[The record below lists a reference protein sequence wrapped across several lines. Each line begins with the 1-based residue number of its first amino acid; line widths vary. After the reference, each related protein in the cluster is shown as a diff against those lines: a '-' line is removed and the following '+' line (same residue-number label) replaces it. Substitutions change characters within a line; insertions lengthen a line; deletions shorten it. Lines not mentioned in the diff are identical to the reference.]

1 MSIFFRYIFRQA
13 AGSLL
18 LILTSLGGVVWIAL
32 ALKQLNVV
40 TSQGQDAVTL
50 LKMTTL
56 ALPNL
61 LAIIAPFALLIA
73 VIHTLNRLN
82 SDSELIV
89 MTASG
94 ATVWTP
100 AKPLLLLALLVT
112 LAVGF
117 VNHIGMPWS
126 LQQLREYI
134 VQVRTDLLSQVI
146 QPGRF
151 SQAESGLTFHIRE
164 RSPNGD
170 LLGLIVDDRRSRKEQ
185 QAYLAE
191 VAQIVKQDGTAYIV
205 MTNGHI
211 HRRARGDDAAQ
222 IIAFQKYI
230 VDLDRFDKK
239 EAGKFDLKPRER
251 YFDQLV
257 NVDESDRF
265 YKSQKGQFRAELH
278 ERFANPLYPLAFVLI
293 ALATVGQA
301 QSTRQN
307 RNENMIIGFLAAVGC
322 RLTGLAVNNLVA
334 LNASYV
340 PLLYAIPVLAIV
352 LSLFMIFRNA
362 SPRAGP
368 TLFERIGDLFE
379 PLIARL
385 PALPFRRTAGVDLA
399 VAPPAASAMGQAR
412 GAINRGRQGQ
422 RGRSS

>member
-73 VIHTLNRLN
+73 AIHTLNRLN

-100 AKPLLLLALLVT
+100 AKPLLILALLVT
-112 LAVGF
+112 IAVAF
-117 VNHIGMPWS
+117 VNHVGMPWS
-126 LQQLREYI
+126 LQQLRGYI
-134 VQVRTDLLSQVI
+134 IQVRTDLLSQVI

-151 SQAESGLTFHIRE
+151 SQAEAGLTFHIRE
-164 RSPNGD
+164 RTSNGE
-170 LLGLIVDDRRSRKEQ
+170 LLGLVVDDRRSAKEH

-191 VAQIVKQDGTAYIV
+191 VAQIVKQDGTAYII

-211 HRRARGDDAAQ
+211 HRRELGDDSAQ

-239 EAGKFDLKPRER
+239 EAGKFYLKPRER
-251 YFDQLV
+251 YFHQLV
-257 NVDESDRF
+257 NVDESDRL
-265 YKSQKGQFRAELH
+265 YQVQKGQFRAELH

-307 RNENMIIGFLAAVGC
+307 RNENMIMGFVAAVGC
-322 RLTGLAVNNLVA
+322 RLAGLAVNNLVA
-334 LNASYV
+334 LNAAYV
-340 PLLYAIPVLAIV
+340 PLLYAIPLAAIV
-352 LSLFMIFRNA
+352 LSLLAIVRNA

-368 TLFERIGDLFE
+368 TQFERVGDLVQLLFS
-379 PLIARL
+379 RL
-385 PALPFRRTAGVDLA
+385 PALPAFRRGGAAAATAT
-399 VAPPAASAMGQAR
+399 APRSQRR
-412 GAINRGRQGQ
+412 GGT
-422 RGRSS
+422 SS

>member
-18 LILTSLGGVVWIAL
+18 LILASLGGVVWIAL
-32 ALKQLNVV
+32 ALRQLNVV

-73 VIHTLNRLN
+73 AIHTLNRLN

-94 ATVWTP
+94 ATIWTP

-134 VQVRTDLLSQVI
+134 IQVRTDLLSQVI

-151 SQAESGLTFHIRE
+151 SQAERGLTFHIRE

-170 LLGLIVDDRRSRKEQ
+170 LLGLVVDDQRSKKEH

-191 VAQIVKQDGTAYIV
+191 VAQIVKQDGNAYIV

-239 EAGKFDLKPRER
+239 ESQESFLKPRER
-251 YFDQLV
+251 YFSQLV
-257 NVDESDRF
+257 NVDPTNRY
-265 YKSQKGQFRAELH
+265 YKAEQGQFRAELH

-293 ALATVGQA
+293 ALASVGQA

-307 RNENMIIGFLAAVGC
+307 RNENMIMGFVAAVGC
-322 RLTGLAVNNLVA
+322 RLTGLAVNNLVV
-334 LNASYV
+334 LNAAYV
-340 PLLYAIPVLAIV
+340 PLLYAIPIVAIL
-352 LSLFMIFRNA
+352 LSLIVIVRNA

-368 TLFERIGDLFE
+368 TLFERIAGLFE

-385 PALPFRRTAGVDLA
+385 PALPFRRSPSVDSALSHSPVTAT
-399 VAPPAASAMGQAR
+399 ASRQPRR
-412 GAINRGRQGQ
+412 GGG
-422 RGRSS
+422 SSS